1 MGVGAG
7 SATGRSA
14 APVPGSVG
22 DRLGWAAAALGLERW
37 ARLAAVAVMP
47 LLISEAD
54 RPRLLPVF
62 AVLAGYVL
70 LTALANRRPA
80 LRAAD
85 VLMAAAMTALSQGEI
100 APLLPF
106 LVVTI
111 AAPAAYG
118 GVRDGVVTGLTLAG
132 VVLVTL
138 AATDRLGPGAGLPN
152 ALLTVPL
159 LPATGLAAAW
169 SARIMRERDRDER
182 VVLEEANRLLS
193 SLQAIAGDLPGGLDA
208 TTVAAAVLAEL
219 RALPEAAAVLV
230 LVDEDG
236 VLLPAAAAGLGET
249 TLPTLRIDEAR
260 SELATGGTPRL
271 LQAEQLPAPLGA
283 VAAASGHPVWAL
295 VPVTH
300 ERSLLGLLVV
310 GVRAPEDA
318 ELLGPRLRSIA
329 QDTGLALDNAR
340 LFDGTRQRAADAARR
355 RIAGD
360 LHDGVAQ
367 SLAHLRMELE
377 LLAAAQDGNGELTR
391 LSEIAQHALDDLRGT
406 IAGLRQ
412 PVASDLA
419 AQLERHI
426 EHLRRDGGPVIAFEV
441 LGSVRLDPERTGEVL
456 RIAQEAL
463 SNAFRHARAR
473 EITVWLEGDEDEIN
487 LTIEDDGVGLAA
499 STPEPAGG
507 GTARLGPRRRSP
519 RTSAGGVGVS
529 SMAERAAR
537 MDGSVKLR
545 DRIGGGTLVH
555 LRLPTDQRRG
565 DRR

>member
-7 SATGRSA
+7 SAMSRST
-14 APVPGSVG
+14 APVPDSVG
-22 DRLGWAAAALGLERW
+22 ERLVWAAAAIGLERW

-47 LLISEAD
+47 LLIAEAD
-54 RPRLLPVF
+54 RPRMLPVF
-62 AVLAGYVL
+62 ALLAGYVL
-70 LTALANRRPA
+70 LTGLANRRPA

-85 VLMAAAMTALSQGEI
+85 VLIAAAVTALSQGEI

-111 AAPAAYG
+111 AAPAAFG

-138 AATDRLGPGAGLPN
+138 AATDRLGPGAGLPT
-152 ALLTVPL
+152 ALLAVPL

-169 SARIMRERDRDER
+169 SARIMRERER
-182 VVLEEANRLLS
+182 RERAVLVEANRLLN

-208 TTVAAAVLAEL
+208 TTIAAAAVAEL

-230 LVDEDG
+230 LVDQDG
-236 VLLPAAAAGLGET
+236 VLVPAAAAGLGET
-249 TLPTLRIDEAR
+249 TIPTLRIDEAR
-260 SELATGGTPRL
+260 SRIGADDRPGL
-271 LQAEQLPAPLGA
+271 LRSDELPAPLVA
-283 VAAASGHPVWAL
+283 IAAACGHPIWSL
-295 VPVTH
+295 IPVVH

-310 GVRAPEDA
+310 AVSTRDQGEQ
-318 ELLGPRLRSIA
+318 LGPRLSSIA

-340 LFDGTRQRAADAARR
+340 LFDGTQQRAADAARR

-377 LLAAAQDGNGELTR
+377 LLAHEHDANAELIR
-391 LSEIAQHALDDLRGT
+391 LSHITQHALDDLRGT
-406 IAGLRQ
+406 IAGLRE
-412 PVASDLA
+412 PLASDLA

-426 EHLRRDGGPVIAFEV
+426 DHLRRDGGPEIAFEV
-441 LGSVRLDPERTGEVL
+441 LGSVRLDPERTTEVV

-463 SNAFRHARAR
+463 SNAFRHAQAR
-473 EITVWLEGDEDEIN
+473 EITVWLEGDEHEIN
-487 LTIEDDGVGLAA
+487 LTIEDDGVGLPAA
-499 STPEPAGG
+499 TEAAGASA
-507 GTARLGPRRRSP
+507 ARLGTRRRTA
-519 RTSAGGVGVS
+519 RTTTSGVGVS

-545 DRIGGGTLVH
+545 DRVGGGTLVH

-565 DRR
+565 GRR